1 MHIIQDSLLF
11 CFYIDK
17 IVGTVRRKGILV
29 PRCIPLHRNYGDRG
43 GGVLR
48 GKEDRDDRWK
58 SKKTTLKNTKP

>member
-43 GGVLR
+43 GEYFGVKRIGMTAGNPRKL
-48 GKEDRDDRWK
+48 
-58 SKKTTLKNTKP
+58 P

>member
-29 PRCIPLHRNYGDRG
+29 PQCILYPYIVIMGIG
-43 GGVLR
+43 GGGYFGVKRIGMTAGNPRKL
-48 GKEDRDDRWK
+48 
-58 SKKTTLKNTKP
+58 P